1 VILWR
6 YPTQALLDDVEYSA
20 EIEAEE
26 PGVWVLVV
34 RDPDNIPRA
43 IAIITGDDR
52 SDAQT
57 LLTLWG
63 LD

>member
-1 VILWR
+1 MILWR